1 MRAKMGAMDEGKR
14 LIIELASL
22 YVACDDC
29 GHSRFLDLYNLK
41 KAADLGVQNYRD
53 LCRKIR
59 CGECPPVPPYA
70 RNLTIR
76 PSWRGDEF
84 LQTVA

>member
-1 MRAKMGAMDEGKR
+1 MNSRVLENPDARR
-14 LIIELASL
+14 LVVEISSL

-29 GHSRFLDLYNLK
+29 GHSRTLKATNLQ
-41 KAADLGVQNYRD
+41 AASELGAHMYWQ
-53 LCRKIR
+53 LCHKIR
-59 CGECPPVPPYA
+59 CGECPPTPPKD

-76 PSWRGDEF
+76 PTWLEESD